1 MSIKSVVLHKKAREA
16 IKGFPKEVKKDI
28 GKFILDLQY
37 GEALVF
43 PISRPMQSVGK
54 GVSEIRLRNIDGTFR
69 VFYYTKVK
77 ELILVFHAFQKKD
90 QKTPKK
96 EIALGKAR
104 LKEMLEKYNE
114 KE

>member
-1 MSIKSVVLHKKAREA
+1 MSPKRDRMSIVSVELHKKAREV

-43 PISRPMQSVGK
+43 PTSRPMQSVGK
-54 GVSEIRLRNIDGTFR
+54 GVSEIRIRNIDGTFR

-77 ELILVFHAFQKKD
+77 DCILVFHAFRKRTKKRRR
-90 QKTPKK
+90 
-96 EIALGKAR
+96 GR
-104 LKEMLEKYNE
+104 
-114 KE
+114 

>member
-43 PISRPMQSVGK
+43 PISRPRQAVG
-54 GVSEIRLRNIDGTFR
+54 
-69 VFYYTKVK
+69 
-77 ELILVFHAFQKKD
+77 
-90 QKTPKK
+90 
-96 EIALGKAR
+96 
-104 LKEMLEKYNE
+104 
-114 KE
+114 